1 MSIDTTLT
9 HHFRRNPTM
18 KFKMQNKQNQLIE
31 RISVKHLIIGVD
43 IAQQFHVARAVN
55 FRGIVVGDPLTF
67 KNNEEGFASLLKWIK
82 DLQRLKNLDEAI
94 VGMEP
99 TGHYWI
105 NLSKWLHKKNIEVV
119 TVNPYLVKRNKENRD
134 NTQSKSD
141 KKDAL
146 VIADMVKNGYY
157 SEVRYTS
164 ESFEKLRVLMSNRD
178 VVVKRLVSSINQLN
192 RWVDIVFPEL
202 RQVFKDITAK
212 GAIATL
218 RLFPSPVDLETMQPQ
233 DVITGWK
240 SIMKRQPGL
249 KKALLLLQVAKKSV
263 GTRQALDA
271 YKFHLEQ
278 LLEEY
283 DLAVTQLERVEKQVT
298 EVLNKIPFAKKLLT
312 IKGISEISLAGI
324 LGEAGDLSSFS
335 HGNSLLRHAGLHLA
349 EASSGKWKGQI
360 VISKR
365 GRSRLR
371 RFLFLATISLV
382 ANNPEFKALH
392 THNVKVKKMK
402 KMKSIMKLVGK
413 LARIFVGISRRNE
426 SYCPE
431 KLTSFP
437 PMAA

>member
-1 MSIDTTLT
+1 D
-9 HHFRRNPTM
+9 
-18 KFKMQNKQNQLIE
+18 
-31 RISVKHLIIGVD
+31 KHLVVGVD
-43 IAQQFHVARAVN
+43 IAQQLHVARAVN

-67 KNNEEGFASLLKWIK
+67 ENNEDGFASLLKWMDK
-82 DLQRLKNLDEAI
+82 LQRLNKLDAAI

-105 NLSKWLHKKNIEVV
+105 NLSKWLFKQGIEVV
-119 TVNPYLVKRNKENRD
+119 TVNPHLVKRNKENRD

-157 SEVRYTS
+157 AFVRNTS
-164 ESFEKLRVLMSNRD
+164 ESFEILRVLMSNRD
-178 VVVKRLVSSINQLN
+178 VVVKRLVSTINQLN

-202 RQVFKDITAK
+202 RQVFKDMTAK

-218 RLFPSPVDLETMQPQ
+218 RLFPSPMELRSLKPD
-233 DVITGWK
+233 DVVSGWK

-249 KKALLLLQVAKKSV
+249 KKAQLLLQLAKKSV
-263 GTRQALDA
+263 GTRQALEA

-283 DLAVTQLERVEKQVT
+283 DLAVLQLERVEQEVKDVLKQ
-298 EVLNKIPFAKKLLT
+298 IPFAKKLLA

-324 LGEAGDLSSFS
+324 LGEAGDLSGFS

-371 RFLFLATISLV
+371 RFLYLATMSLV
-382 ANNPEFKALH
+382 MNNTEFQAIH
-392 THNVKVKKMK
+392 SHNVKVKKMK

-413 LARIFVGISRRNE
+413 LARIFVGIARRNE
-426 SYCPE
+426 SYCADKVQPING
-431 KLTSFP
+431 LV
-437 PMAA
+437 A

>member
-1 MSIDTTLT
+1 
-9 HHFRRNPTM
+9 
-18 KFKMQNKQNQLIE
+18 MQDKQNQLIE
-31 RISVKHLIIGVD
+31 RISDKHLVVGVD
-43 IAQQFHVARAVN
+43 IAQQLHVARAVN
-55 FRGIVVGDPLTF
+55 FRGIVVGDPLSF
-67 KNNEEGFASLLKWIK
+67 ENNEEGFATLLKWIHT
-82 DLQRLKNLDEAI
+82 LQSKNNLDSAI

-105 NLSKWLHKKNIEVV
+105 NLSKWLFNHNIEVV
-119 TVNPYLVKRNKENRD
+119 TVNPYSVKRNKENRD

-157 SEVRYTS
+157 SFVRNTP

-202 RQVFKDITAK
+202 RQVFKDVTAK

-218 RLFPSPVDLETMQPQ
+218 RLFPMPTNLRFMKPEEV
-233 DVITGWK
+233 VTGWK

-249 KKALLLLQVAKKSV
+249 KKAQLLVQVAKRSI
-263 GTRQALDA
+263 GSLQALDA
-271 YKFHLEQ
+271 YEFHLEQ

-283 DLAVTQLERVEKQVT
+283 DLAVKQLERVESQVT
-298 EVLNKIPFAKKLLT
+298 EVLQKIPYAKKLLM
-312 IKGISEISLAGI
+312 IKGISEVSLAGI
-324 LGEAGDLSSFS
+324 LGEAGDLSGFS

-371 RFLFLATISLV
+371 RFLYLATMSLV
-382 ANNPEFKALH
+382 MNNPEFKAIH
-392 THNVKVKKMK
+392 SHNVKVKKIK
-402 KMKSIMKLVGK
+402 KMKSIMRLIGK
-413 LARIFVGISRRNE
+413 LARIFVGMARRNE
-426 SYCPE
+426 AYSPD
-431 KLTSFP
+431 KLQSLLP
-437 PMAA
+437 QAA